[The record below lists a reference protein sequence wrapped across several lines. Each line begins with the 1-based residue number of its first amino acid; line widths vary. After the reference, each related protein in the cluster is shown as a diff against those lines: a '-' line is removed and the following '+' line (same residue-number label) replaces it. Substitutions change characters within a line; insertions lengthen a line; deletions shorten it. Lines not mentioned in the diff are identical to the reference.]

1 MKLRALPVLAGAAV
15 LALGLAACSGS
26 AGATDGAATDGQ
38 AAASGFAVDENTL
51 VFGVVPDSV
60 DTETNYQPLMD
71 YIAEITG
78 KTVEYHESTDYAAL
92 IEAAVAGK
100 VDVASFSGFTYVTA
114 TNNGAKL
121 TPISSIVTAE
131 GQEPGYYSQAIV
143 PKDSSISSIEDFK
156 GKKVCFVDPSSTSG
170 YLFPTYNLIK
180 AGIDP
185 KTDITPV
192 FAGKHDVSVQKVGE
206 GVECEA
212 GFAEDSEV
220 EKSDAVKVID
230 QTMVPGAPL
239 VYSSTLPEEV
249 TKKLVDGLGE
259 ITIDDII
266 AKGVKGADTDAFRS
280 VFYAT
285 KPVDDKYYDLIRDIC
300 KETEAEQCQG

>member
-1 MKLRALPVLAGAAV
+1 MKLRALPALAGVAL
-15 LALGLAACSGS
+15 LALGLAACSGTAEATGTPGSDEAS
-26 AGATDGAATDGQ
+26 AS
-38 AAASGFAVDENTL
+38 SGFAVDENTL

-131 GQEPGYYSQAIV
+131 GQEPGYFSQAIV
-143 PKDSSISSIEDFK
+143 PVGSDIKSLEDFK

-170 YLFPTYNLIK
+170 YLFPSYNLLK

-192 FAGKHDVSVQKVGE
+192 FAGKHDVSVTKVGE

-220 EKSDAVKVID
+220 EKSDKVKVID
-230 QTMVPGAPL
+230 ETMVPGAPL
-239 VYSSTLPEEV
+239 VYSSTLPDDV
-249 TKKLVDGLGE
+249 SKKLIDGLSE

-266 AKGVKGADTDAFRS
+266 AAGIDGADTDAFRS
-280 VFYAT
+280 VFFAT
-285 KPVDDKYYDLIRDIC
+285 KPVDDAYYDLIRDIC
-300 KETEAEQCQG
+300 KETEAEQCQA